1 MKESTI
7 ELYDTIQWR
16 VFNVQ

>member
-7 ELYDTIQWR
+7 
-16 VFNVQ
+16 